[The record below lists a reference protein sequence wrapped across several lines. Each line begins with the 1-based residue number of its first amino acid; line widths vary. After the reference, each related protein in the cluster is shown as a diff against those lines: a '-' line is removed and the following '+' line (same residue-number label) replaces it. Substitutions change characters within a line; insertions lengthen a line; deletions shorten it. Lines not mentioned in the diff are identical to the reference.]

1 MFGYLKLT
9 VRGARLAARFGPVVL
24 SWLVLAVT
32 AGCVRFEPRPLDPA
46 QTVAELEARRLT
58 DPGLKR
64 FLEAHG
70 GGPLPAWPLPV
81 WDLERLSLA
90 ALYFHPS
97 LDVARAQWQ
106 TAQAAIQ
113 TAGARPNPTLRLAPQ
128 YTINPER
135 GLSPWVAAVE
145 FEVPIETA
153 GKRAYRIAQARY
165 LAEAARLRLRA
176 QAWQVRQQVRAA
188 LLDHVAA
195 QRRAT
200 LLTESARVQR
210 ELVRLLE
217 QRLAGGAVSSLEVAP
232 ARMALLRTEAELAQ
246 AQRQAA
252 EARAR
257 LAGALGLPA
266 HALDSVELSGEFP
279 LAPELVDRLGSEQM
293 RRLALH
299 RRADL
304 LAGLAEYA
312 ASQTALQL
320 EIARQYPDVRLGPGY
335 EYDQGE
341 NKWSVVGVALE
352 LPVLSRNR
360 GPIAEA
366 QARRAEA
373 ATRLLAL
380 QASILAELDQAL
392 AGWAAVQDQLRR
404 LDALRAAQRQLIES
418 VQARLGVGAADQYE
432 LHVAQ
437 VEAAQIELARL
448 DALVQAQQVLGQLEQ
463 AVQVPFAPPEVLE
476 RNPRLSVCEES
487 P

>member
-1 MFGYLKLT
+1 
-9 VRGARLAARFGPVVL
+9 
-24 SWLVLAVT
+24 
-32 AGCVRFEPRPLDPA
+32 
-46 QTVAELEARRLT
+46 VAELEARRLT

-70 GGPLPAWPLPV
+70 GGLLPV

-97 LDVARAQWQ
+97 LDVARAQWK
-106 TAQAAIQ
+106 TAQAAVQ

-145 FEVPIETA
+145 FDVPIETA

-195 QRRAT
+195 QRRAA
-200 LLTESARVQR
+200 LLIESARVQR
-210 ELVRLLE
+210 ELVQLLE

-232 ARMALLRTEAELAQ
+232 ARMALLRTEADLAQ

-266 HALDSVELSGEFP
+266 HAFDGVELSDEFP

-352 LPVLSRNR
+352 LPVLSWNR

-392 AGWAAVQDQLRR
+392 AGWAAVQDQLRQ

-437 VEAAQIELARL
+437 AEAAQIELARL